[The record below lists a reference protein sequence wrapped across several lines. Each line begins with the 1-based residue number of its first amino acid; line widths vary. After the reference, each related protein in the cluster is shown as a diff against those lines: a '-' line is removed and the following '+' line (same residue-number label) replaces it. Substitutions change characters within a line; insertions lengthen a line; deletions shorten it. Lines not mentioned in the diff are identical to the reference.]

1 LLILIYLGWRKEQ
14 PAVLC
19 YNQKAMRLLARI
31 IIAVVV
37 NALGLLA
44 ASTFIPGFHITASL
58 QELLILAA
66 IFTALYLVLRP
77 IVKMILGPFLVLTL
91 GLGLIVVNAIMLY
104 LLDFIAQKFMMT
116 QNLSVTGFLP
126 VLEASLLLSVLNF
139 LLHYAEKD

>member
-1 LLILIYLGWRKEQ
+1 MI
-14 PAVLC
+14 
-19 YNQKAMRLLARI
+19 ARI

-44 ASTFIPGFHITASL
+44 ASTFIPGFHLTANL

-77 IVKMILGPFLVLTL
+77 IVKLILGPFLVLTL
-91 GLGLIVVNAIMLY
+91 GFGLIVVNAVMLY
-104 LLDFIAQKFMMT
+104 LLDFIAKKFMIS
-116 QNLSVTGFLP
+116 QNLTVGGIVPL
-126 VLEASLLLSVLNF
+126 LEASLLLSVLNF

>member
-1 LLILIYLGWRKEQ
+1 
-14 PAVLC
+14 
-19 YNQKAMRLLARI
+19 MRLTARI

-44 ASTFIPGFHITASL
+44 AATFIPGFRLTASL

-66 IFTALYLVLRP
+66 IFTALYLILRP

-91 GLGLIVVNAIMLY
+91 GLGLIVVNMIMLY
-104 LLDFIAQKFMMT
+104 LLDFVAEKFMIS
-116 QNLSVTGFLP
+116 QNLSFTGILP
-126 VLEASLLLSVLNF
+126 LFEASLLLSVLNF

>member
-1 LLILIYLGWRKEQ
+1 
-14 PAVLC
+14 
-19 YNQKAMRLLARI
+19 MRLIARI

-44 ASTFIPGFHITASL
+44 AATFIPGFHLTATL

-66 IFTALYLVLRP
+66 IFTALYLILRP

-116 QNLSVTGFLP
+116 QNLSINGLVPLF
-126 VLEASLLLSVLNF
+126 EASLFISVLNF